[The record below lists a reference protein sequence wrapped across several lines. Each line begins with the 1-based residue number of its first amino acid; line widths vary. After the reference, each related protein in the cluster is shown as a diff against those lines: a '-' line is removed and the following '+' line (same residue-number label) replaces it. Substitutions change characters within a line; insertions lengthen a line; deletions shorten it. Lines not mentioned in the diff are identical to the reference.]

1 MAKKGKLK
9 INRSVL
15 DINILPDRYRR
26 KKIRLLSILPWLLLA
41 ILLALLYPA
50 VFQAL
55 QAEEEFQESSQ
66 AYQAIQATVE
76 NYTSLENEIETLE
89 SDLEAANQQLESF
102 SASYSDFQLQSTN
115 RSEQLDLI
123 LSAKPPGITLGNL
136 VQQGGEIILEG
147 SADAYQLPLE
157 MVETL
162 QSLERFSIVEL
173 NAIQVVISE
182 QAGSTPVPSEEEQPP
197 PTPTA
202 VYTFQISIRSG
213 DEEGQP

>member
-1 MAKKGKLK
+1 MARKGKTK
-9 INRSVL
+9 GNRSVL
-15 DINILPDRYRR
+15 DINILPERYRR
-26 KKIRLLSILPWLLLA
+26 RKIRLMSILPWLLLV

-50 VFQAL
+50 VVQAL
-55 QAEEEFQESSQ
+55 QAEEEFQESKQ

-76 NYTSLENEIETLE
+76 SYRSLENEIETLE
-89 SDLEAANQQLESF
+89 SALEAANQQLESF
-102 SASYSDFQLQSTN
+102 SASYGDFQLQSTN

-147 SADAYQLPLE
+147 TADAYQLPLQ
-157 MVETL
+157 MVESL
-162 QSLERFSIVEL
+162 QSLERFSSVRL
-173 NAIQVVISE
+173 KAIQAVISE

-197 PTPTA
+197 PTPTPG
-202 VYTFQISIRSG
+202 YTFQISIRSG

>member
-1 MAKKGKLK
+1 MAKKGKSN

-26 KKIRLLSILPWLLLA
+26 QKIRLLSILPWLLLV

-50 VFQAL
+50 VVQAL

-76 NYTSLENEIETLE
+76 SYSSMENEIETLE
-89 SDLEAANQQLESF
+89 TALEAANQQLESF
-102 SASYSDFQLQSTN
+102 SASYGNFQLQSTD

-136 VQQGGEIILEG
+136 VQQGSEIILEG
-147 SADAYQLPLE
+147 TADAYQLPLE

-162 QSLERFSIVEL
+162 QSLERFSSVEL
-173 NAIQVVISE
+173 NAIQAVISE
-182 QAGSTPVPSEEEQPP
+182 EAGSTPVPGEEEQPP
-197 PTPTA
+197 PTPA
-202 VYTFQISIRSG
+202 PGYTFQISIQSG
-213 DEEGQP
+213 NKEGLP